1 MALRGQPRTAGQLWR
16 AEGHCPVC
24 SGSGMKGENQVCLL
38 AYCSIFCVMCAYMR
52 ACKCGCFFVCVCVCV
67 CVRARACVR
76 ACVCVCV
83 RERETDGER
92 ETETETDGERER
104 QTDRQTECETVTK
117 VNICDCVLPDIALL
131 LREDNGV
138 QLMEKPGQDKAQEQ
152 QQHVSVKWVLKSER
166 ID

>member
-1 MALRGQPRTAGQLWR
+1 MG
-16 AEGHCPVC
+16 
-24 SGSGMKGENQVCLL
+24 
-38 AYCSIFCVMCAYMR
+38 
-52 ACKCGCFFVCVCVCV
+52 
-67 CVRARACVR
+67 
-76 ACVCVCV
+76 
-83 RERETDGER
+83 RERER
-92 ETETETDGERER
+92 ERER
-104 QTDRQTECETVTK
+104 DRQTECETVTK